1 MTTYMTQWMILGLI
15 VVLGGTLAV
24 DFVGSMLDG
33 VTVGIVADLESL
45 K

>member
-1 MTTYMTQWMILGLI
+1 MNAYMTQWMFLALVVALGA
-15 VVLGGTLAV
+15 TFAV
-24 DFVGSMLDG
+24 DFVGSMVDG